1 MASIYEIFGTDVHE
15 MTLSLM
21 EAANVADMIPAGASV
36 ALKPNLVMAGKPDE
50 GATTHAGV
58 LSGCIEYLQAHGY
71 RAISIIEGSWVGSQT
86 KHAAHVCGYDEVC
99 KRYNVP
105 FYDLKK
111 DQTRR
116 VETPLRPMDICKRAL
131 DSGFLIN
138 LPVLKGH
145 CQTIMTCALKNAKGC
160 LPDREKRHFHSEGLM
175 RPIAALAAALRPAL
189 TIVDSIC
196 GDLNFE
202 EGGNPIQTNRM
213 YLGRD
218 PVQLDAYGCRLM
230 GLSVEDV
237 PYIGF
242 AEQWGVGST
251 EIGPDDIITL
261 NEPQAGKGY
270 PPASGVVKRLICRVR
285 EDSACS
291 ACYAALVRGLYI
303 AQKEGISADRDI
315 AIGQGWRGKKFSGVG
330 IGFCCAMA
338 GEHIRGCPPT
348 AAEVAEFLR
357 VHSKE
362 RRKRYDEI

>member
-1 MASIYEIFGTDVHE
+1 MASIYEIFGTDAHN

-21 EAANVADMIPAGASV
+21 KAANVADMIPAGASV
-36 ALKPNLVMAGKPDE
+36 ALKPNLVMAGAPDS

-71 RAISIIEGSWVGSQT
+71 RVISIIEGSWVGSQT
-86 KHAAHVCGYDEVC
+86 DRAVHICGYDQVC
-99 KRYNVP
+99 KLYNVP

-111 DQTRR
+111 DRTRR
-116 VETPLRPMDICKRAL
+116 IETPLRPMDICERAL
-131 DSGFLIN
+131 DAGFLIS

-145 CQTIMTCALKNAKGC
+145 CQTVMTCALKNNKGC
-160 LPDREKRHFHSEGLM
+160 LPDREKRRFHSEGLM
-175 RPIAALAAALRPAL
+175 RPIAALATALRPDL

-218 PVQLDAYGCRLM
+218 PVQLDTYGCRLM
-230 GLSVEDV
+230 GLSVDDV

-242 AEQWGVGST
+242 AEQWGAGST
-251 EIGPDDIITL
+251 KIDPDDIITL
-261 NEPQAGKGY
+261 NEPQASKGY
-270 PPASGVVKRLICRVR
+270 PPSSGIVKSLTRRVC

-303 AQKEGISADRDI
+303 TLEEGVSTNWDI
-315 AIGQGWRGKKFSGVG
+315 AIGQGWREKSFSGLG
-330 IGFCCAMA
+330 IGNCCAMA
-338 GEHIRGCPPT
+338 REHVNGCPPT
-348 AAEVAEFLR
+348 AAKVAEFLR
-357 VHSKE
+357 AHSK
-362 RRKRYDEI
+362 